1 MHKGCIKEIKKEDL
15 MPLAEKFFK
24 EKRRLVIMNGY
35 VDKDKCN
42 VIAYNFDIDGNI
54 VTYLCKG
61 YDSLPSLTPIY
72 KGSAQ
77 WCEEEICEMM
87 SIEFTGLDKSG
98 RLFLPDDFDGSG
110 QILVTPLSELK
121 KENIFENNEGGIN
134 IKDKGEK

>member
-1 MHKGCIKEIKKEDL
+1 MHKGEIKEIKREEL
-15 MPLAEKFFK
+15 LPLAEKFFK

-35 VDKDKCN
+35 VDKQNNN

-54 VTYLCKG
+54 VTYLCRG
-61 YDSLPSLTPIY
+61 YDWLPSLTPIY

-87 SIEFTGLDKSG
+87 PVEFTGLDKSG
-98 RLFLPDDFDGSG
+98 RLFLPDDFDGTG

-121 KENIFENNEGGIN
+121 KENNFANNKSDINKEN
-134 IKDKGEK
+134 KGEK